1 MLRAGRRSFAV
12 FAVVCLTMFA
22 GAGID
27 RLNAADR
34 KYAATELDQVDRDF
48 PYQGEYLGSLVEE
61 SGYSVCYGMQV
72 VAEGEGQFRGVTY
85 RGGLPGS
92 GWDETTRA
100 VYHGTLGEGGGIH
113 LTGGPLQIV
122 ITVGRA
128 AVSDTHGRALGE
140 LTHVER
146 RSSTIGAAPP
156 AGAQVLFDGADRGT
170 LVRPR
175 ITADG
180 LLQVGAETKQPM
192 QDFYLHLEF
201 RTPYMPQARGQGR
214 GNSGVYLQGRYE
226 VQILDSFGLEGKN
239 NECGALYQTQPPR
252 INMAL
257 PPLTWQT
264 YDIDFRAARFDA
276 EGKKI
281 TPAKLTV
288 YHNGVVVQN
297 SFDVPNKTGAGAPE
311 GPSARPTKLQDHGDP
326 VRFRNVWLVEYSTTT
341 AAATSAACST
351 PSNCAGHCGN
361 CCGRMRRCRSC
372 W

>member
-1 MLRAGRRSFAV
+1 MFRAGRRAFAV
-12 FAVVCLTMFA
+12 FAVAWLTVWA
-22 GAGID
+22 GLAMN
-27 RLNAADR
+27 RLDAADK
-34 KYAATELDQVDRDF
+34 KYAATELDQVDGDF
-48 PYQGEYLGSLVEE
+48 QYQGEYLGSLVEE
-61 SGYSVCYGMQV
+61 SGYPACYGLQV
-72 VAEGEGQFRGVTY
+72 VAEGDGQFRGVTY
-85 RGGLPGS
+85 RGGLPGY
-92 GWDETTRA
+92 GWDENTRA
-100 VYHGTLGEGGGIH
+100 VYHGTMGAGSIH

-128 AVSDTHGRALGE
+128 AVSDTHGRLLGA

-146 RSSTIGAAPP
+146 RSSTLGAAPP
-156 AGAQVLFDGADRGT
+156 AGAQVFFDGTDRGM

-180 LLQVGAETKQPM
+180 LLQVGTETQQPM

-239 NECGALYQTQPPR
+239 NECGALYQKQPPR

-276 EGKKI
+276 EGKKS
-281 TPAKLTV
+281 TPARLTV

-297 SFDVPNKTGAGAPE
+297 GLEVPNKTGAGAPE

-326 VRFRNVWLVEYSTTT
+326 VRFRNVWLVEYT
-341 AAATSAACST
+341 ATPAAPGAACSL
-351 PSNCAGHCGN
+351 SANCATQCGN
-361 CCGRMRRCRSC
+361 RCGRMRRCRNC
-372 W
+372 R

>member
-1 MLRAGRRSFAV
+1 MRRADWRLLAV
-12 FAVVCLTMFA
+12 FAAAYVIA
-22 GAGID
+22 GLETN
-27 RLNAADR
+27 RLDAAD
-34 KYAATELDQVDRDF
+34 KKFAATDLSQVDSDF
-48 PYQGEYLGSLVEE
+48 QYQGEYLGSVVEE
-61 SGYSVCYGMQV
+61 SGYSVCFGLQV
-72 VAEGEGQFRGVTY
+72 VAEGQGQFRGVTF
-85 RGGLPGS
+85 RGGLPGY

-100 VYHGTLGEGGGIH
+100 VYHGTLGDGGVH

-128 AVSDTHGRALGE
+128 EVSDTHGRRLGE

-146 RSSTIGAAPP
+146 RSSTLGAPPP
-156 AGAQVLFDGADRGT
+156 AGAQVLFDGTDRDT
-170 LVRPR
+170 FVKPK

-180 LLQVGAETKQPM
+180 LLQIGTETKQPM

-239 NECGALYQTQPPR
+239 NEAGALYQTVPPR

-257 PPLTWQT
+257 PPLAWQT

-276 EGKKI
+276 DGKKT
-281 TPAKLTV
+281 TPARLTV

-297 SFDVPNKTGAGAPE
+297 ALEVPHKTGAGAAE
-311 GPSARPTKLQDHGDP
+311 GPNPRPTKLQDHGDP
-326 VRFRNVWLVEYSTTT
+326 VRFRNIWLVEYSTPPAT
-341 AAATSAACST
+341 ATPACNAVANW
-351 PSNCAGHCGN
+351 PAPCGN
-361 CCGRMRRCRSC
+361 CCGRMRRCRNC